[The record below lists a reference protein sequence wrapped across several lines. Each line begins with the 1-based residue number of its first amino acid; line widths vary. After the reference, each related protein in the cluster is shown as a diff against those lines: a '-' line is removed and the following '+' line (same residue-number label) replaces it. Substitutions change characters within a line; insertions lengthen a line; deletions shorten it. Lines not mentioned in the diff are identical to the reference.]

1 MQAGGIFPES
11 LEGLDVGN
19 RGRETIPVTDG
30 TRVE

>member
-1 MQAGGIFPES
+1 MLAMPS

-19 RGRETIPVTDG
+19 RGREMIPVTDS